1 MVLLVYVLL
10 LDLVQQGLVLV
21 VAQRDIL
28 DLLLLVQDVPDAERL
43 LELVDGNDLLLFEIG
58 LLRQRVLQLDV
69 ALPLFLELVLHVV
82 DGLLEGLGLDPQ
94 ALDEGSGSLL
104 LDDDLGLLRGEGLAD
119 FLDPQVAFAL
129 DLLQGVEVLFAELLG
144 LELRLG
150 GVWLQG
156 YLEELL
162 LEREE
167 IGGEL
172 VILLDQLGEEAGLV
186 DLFFGELALELEF
199 FDLLLQLGF
208 LIGPSLD

>member
-1 MVLLVYVLL
+1 M
-10 LDLVQQGLVLV
+10 LV
-21 VAQRDIL
+21 VAQCDVL

-43 LELVDGNDLLLFEIG
+43 LELVDGNDLLLFQIG
-58 LLRQRVLQLDV
+58 FLRQRVLQLAI
-69 ALPLFLELVLHVV
+69 ALPLFLELVLHVI
-82 DGLLEGLGLDPQ
+82 DGLLEGLGLDPE
-94 ALDEGSGSLL
+94 ALDEGTGPLL
-104 LDDDLGLLRGEGLAD
+104 LDDDLRPLRGEGLAD

-129 DLLQGVEVLFAELLG
+129 DLLQGVEMLFAEFLG

-150 GVWLQG
+150 GVWLEG

-167 IGGEL
+167 IGREL
-172 VILLDQLGEEAGLV
+172 VILLDQLSEEAGLV

-208 LIGPSLD
+208 LFGPSLDELLVGFAR